1 MTEKDFFQKI
11 ASGAYRETSETGSGD
26 TAGAAAVDSRGR
38 PIGHTGLR
46 YGGDSYNDKQTQS
59 FRNYL
64 QNKEKYGSS
73 SEWYKAAQEEEKTQ
87 SDFVKELEK
96 QINYRKQNE
105 WASSIGGGI
114 DELYGV
120 RDTGSEGV
128 KSVAELEKELE
139 EAKVKLNN
147 ATENLK
153 YATAWKDYDADMA
166 WLDNVK
172 QNGQKWEDLSPLLGQ
187 MSEAT
192 QRVYDKKLQQII
204 EAQRQNARIDQ
215 MKRQGGIPP
224 EVGFKETSA
233 EQLAQWQAELNELAE
248 LRDMA
253 SRRYGYSLDELGKNS
268 QMLERGALR
277 AEHVRRMAE
286 QNSQKAKEEYAAN
299 HIKGDTMG
307 GVREVRSKDKTSFM
321 PADTWSEQQLNRY
334 YVILD
339 NEGEYAAEQYA
350 VKVNTQNNLEAREE
364 AVQGWY
370 DFGYAAGEKGIGR
383 GLVGTA
389 ATVLAAP
396 SAMES
401 YLEKAQSVWATGV
414 YTGDARVRLTDKA
427 QALVQGRADRLN
439 EYGTV
444 GEKGLGDLYQLTN
457 SMAQSLAYGNTVGT
471 AGTLALF
478 FGQAANQGFD
488 EAMSRGATGE
498 QAVAFGALSGAAEAM
513 AELIPME
520 NLLNSNASL
529 SRGFLKSALIQA
541 GLEGIEEGETDILNT
556 IADRLVLK
564 DKSAIKSAIA
574 ERVEQGESYESAAR
588 AEWTNYAKGV
598 IWDIVS
604 GAASGA
610 GASAIQYGKTMI
622 SPYKAD
628 ENGLYR
634 YGASAAQLGA
644 EAAAAEGDRGLKKLG
659 EKVIKKTA
667 QTKENGEAKTI
678 SNYTAQK
685 LVKGTNRAA
694 IVDAVERQIKS
705 REEEISPNN
714 ARMLANA
721 IVSQSRGEKITSG
734 YKRLLDKHSDLS
746 QSLLQELG
754 TKESGP
760 DKKAGWAQTI
770 GVRGE
775 ESQKYGSKNPAQ
787 LRQTLA
793 EEEKKS
799 GTKKPSVRDY
809 TEEAIGEKIS
819 IPTAKGE
826 VSGVIEGM
834 SLENRMPKYIIKTD
848 EGKRAYVDVYEA
860 IESGKLPEHV
870 AALAYDALGLGE
882 HATAVYNLYKEGQ
895 DVGEYVSSMEEAIKL
910 AEDINKRSAFEKSD
924 SVKNLSKEQRDYAWQ
939 QGQNKREIRS
949 ATAKGE
955 KTQAKEKKRA
965 ESFTVS
971 YGGAEFDGH
980 KFKATSKDKIKAAD
994 LRVIERLA
1002 KAAKVNVVFYESE
1015 SIDGLYQGANG
1026 FYHDGTIYLDVHAG
1040 ATKTTQQD
1048 AVLLTAAHE
1057 LTHHIRAN
1065 AAAEYD
1071 RLKAFIIEHM
1081 LDGEHDFD
1089 VRVQEKRKSRDMS
1102 REDAVEEVIADAC
1115 EMVLKDSKAI
1125 EKLAAQDKGLLE
1137 TIADW
1142 LHDFYED
1149 IKAAFEGV
1157 EARSKEAQAMTDYM
1171 DKLVKLWDEALIEA
1185 SKGESKNS
1193 GKAKA
1198 SYAGRKS
1205 RTADMSLYQ
1214 QALDME
1220 KSGKSSEDIRKKT
1233 GWFKGAD
1240 GEWRYEINDADMQ
1253 FSRKGFFTNPDVLR
1267 FRELDSKFINGEIT
1281 DKEFEELRAL
1291 SENLKG
1297 VRKTPKYLKD
1307 YIKHDELFKAYPE
1320 LEDVELKF
1328 KNLENE
1334 NGHYDYNNGEIV
1346 LDGRLRNNEEQ
1357 LKDTLIHEIQHAI
1370 QHIEGFANGASPAYW
1385 QKRIDNGLGGEMR
1398 AADRKKAAAR
1408 VEKFW
1413 DSAPNKLKEQLR
1425 EREVAKA
1432 AEDWGKVFEIEAE
1445 IYDSEN
1451 AELFSQMEDAD
1462 FDLWSVEERDYEL
1475 DAKDLYRRT
1484 AGEVEARDTASR
1496 RKMNAEQRKN
1506 TRPDIDR
1513 EDVVFAGDSAVN
1525 LSISNTRNMSWQEQ
1539 ISKYLKGQLKTS
1551 DALYG
1556 GTSEEF
1562 ISPVTPSPLYLP
1574 TSVINKALRKPKGSK
1589 SGHSLSEKDIKTFYE
1604 GLKNS
1609 VAIIYNP
1616 KRNSLVYITNNTDD
1630 VGQQIVATFDL
1641 NNNLYGENAH
1651 RATSIHQR
1659 ASIIPMLESLNEEAI
1674 IYVKNKNKFDNLT
1687 GLQSDKSP
1695 ELLAKIELVGAR
1707 ISQDDAKVNYS
1718 RRDSS
1723 EGLTKEEARAQAQA
1737 YTRLK
1742 AENAE
1747 LQHKLEYWKGQT
1759 KATKQRTVRKTDV
1772 DKYARELV
1780 QKHDSKIDR
1789 GWLRQKIQELGD
1801 YLMQTEAPD
1810 NNKLRSLAWQIATE
1824 VITRAEVEAESGW
1837 DADTRENILAD
1848 IREKRMYLDPK
1859 MREDLP
1865 EGFRKKYSGK
1875 LHISFDKG
1883 RGADSV
1889 YAELQDEYGKELFP
1903 DMPTPADMLVMMAEA
1918 YDTLTAAPKVYN
1930 PYRSNMNE
1938 AISSVQNDIL
1948 NQLMSGKIRETA
1960 PTVKDRADRDV
1971 DRAVQE
1977 GRENVSRLRAD
1988 KNARIEQIK
1997 RQEAARRREAVAKEK
2012 AEKWAKKKAVE
2023 KHYQGMIKRERET
2036 RMENAAVQKHR
2047 ASVYQKI
2054 DTLSRLLIKNSN
2066 KEHVPEALKEPIAE
2080 MLTSLDTSSRRLLK
2094 KGEATKKDMSYA
2106 EKMTELKNILGKQ
2119 RAYMQD
2125 PKTAEGLDVFLD
2137 LPDGFAESVEEH
2149 IEAVKAIA
2157 ANHKGA
2163 AEEGPIAYM
2172 NSTQLQA
2179 LDFILTVLERSI
2191 SQINEF
2197 HEKGRYATVD
2207 EGARASIMYMGEQG
2221 ERNERYKAA
2230 ETAEKMLM
2238 WGNALPV
2245 YAFKRFGEAGTD
2257 RFNALAKGWETMA
2270 KNAERAINFAK
2281 ETYSSEEAR
2290 EWEESIEEIKLVSGQ
2305 TVKMSQAQIMG
2316 LYCSFR
2322 REQARQHLLAGG
2334 MRVGRIE
2341 TGGKSVEQAK
2351 AYRLTHD
2358 DIINI
2363 TSTLTDKQIEV
2374 ANRLQEFLNTVCAD
2388 WGNAVSMARF
2398 GYRQFTESMYYPITT
2413 DPNNHPASDPQA
2425 KETDIFRLLNLS
2437 MTKALNPKANNSI
2450 VIFSIFDV
2458 FSAHTADMAKYNGL
2472 ALPVLDLLKW
2482 YNYKDTRRND
2492 VTDSQGNVTT
2502 QLQADSVQASVERA
2516 YGKPAQ
2522 EYVINFLK
2530 DLNGKREGG
2539 RGEGVLK
2546 GFMSR
2551 YKTAAVAMN
2560 ARVVIQ
2566 QPTSI
2571 VRATYLL
2578 NPKYLMQGAKE
2589 KGGTEEAKQYSGLA
2603 VWKSLGFFDTN
2614 LAKGMQDQIKNS
2626 DSFTDKAVEK
2636 GMAAAGKADEITFG
2650 IIWNACKLEQ
2660 MDKTDLSGEEL
2671 MQATNDRFREVIL
2684 STQVIDSTISRS
2696 DWMRSDSLA
2705 MKELTSFKSEPTVSY
2720 NMLLESVTEFE
2731 AERRRTGSIKEAR
2744 RYAWPIMGRA
2754 SLVFVSS
2761 QFATAAAAAIIDAL
2775 RDDDEYQNYVEKW
2788 LEHLWSNFKDGL
2800 NPLSLLP
2807 VIGDA
2812 VNVALG
2818 KETKQSMLFEP
2829 AAQLPKAWTAMQDLW
2844 RTWFNSDKELND
2856 PNRTNWGR
2864 LYQIAQAASS
2874 LSGLPVAGFMRELKT
2889 VWNISGRL
2897 ITGKRLKTY
2906 DSGVKNNIKYALQDK
2921 YITEEEAIALLVES
2935 GEYSDPD
2942 DAYWKVQEWKHAE
2955 DSEWSR
2961 YNEVYNAV
2969 LAGDMEAFERAVDE
2983 LGDHG
2988 ISAHS
2993 VRTNLKTQIGRWF
3006 VGGEDVRQH
3015 MDEKTAV
3022 KALQDFAGVLPVS
3035 AQNYINQLKFEKK
3048 YGVRWADMKAEYM
3061 AGHLTAEEVKA
3072 AKLNYGHETAADIA
3086 AELKEWEFEKTT
3098 GIAYANINEAYVN
3111 EDITKSQYAEYQK
3124 RYGNLSQSAID
3135 EKLLELEVVKKYGIK
3150 LGSTTDGIKANLI
3163 AGNISEA
3170 VAREIMQVYDGKTE
3184 REAYAYTKQY
3194 LFTAETGYSW
3204 SDSYGVMEAY
3214 ADGVIDDD
3222 EAREWFKGGLANGTD
3237 DVAEEYLQVAQWRR
3251 DVPGAE
3257 KMNREGVQK
3266 WNKYGKNTS
3275 KVGLG
3280 KEDFAEAWAIYSA
3293 ASSQYDSEGNV
3304 VKEKK
3309 ELVFESLYELYRNGT
3324 YTLKEIDGLA
3334 RSLYA
3339 SSTVNK
3345 YAPW

>member
-120 RDTGSEGV
+120 RDTESEGV

-139 EAKVKLNN
+139 DAKVKLNN

-172 QNGQKWEDLSPLLGQ
+172 QSGQKWEDLSPLLGQ

-192 QRVYDKKLQQII
+192 QTVYDKKLQQII

-268 QMLERGALR
+268 QVLERGALR

-364 AVQGWY
+364 AVHGWY

-529 SRGFLKSALIQA
+529 SRGFLKSALRQA

-556 IADRLVLK
+556 IADKLVLK
-564 DKSAIKSAIA
+564 DKSAINSAIA
-574 ERVEQGESYESAAR
+574 KRVEQGESYESAAR

-610 GASAIQYGKTMI
+610 GASPIQYGKTMI

-628 ENGLYR
+628 EQGLYR

-659 EKVIKKTA
+659 EKVVKKTA
-667 QTKENGEAKTI
+667 QTKGNGEAKTI

-834 SLENRMPKYIIKTD
+834 SLKNRMPKYIIKTD

-939 QGQNKREIRS
+939 RGQNKREIRS

-965 ESFTVS
+965 ENFTVS

-1002 KAAKVNVVFYESE
+1002 KAAKVNVVFYESD

-1065 AAAEYD
+1065 AAAQYD
-1071 RLKAFIIEHM
+1071 RLKAFIIEQM

-1089 VRVQEKRKSRDMS
+1089 VRVQEKRKSRNMS

-1157 EARSKEAQAMTDYM
+1157 EAQSREAKAMTDYM
-1171 DKLVKLWDEALIEA
+1171 DELVKLWDDALIEA
-1185 SKGESKNS
+1185 SKGESKQG

-1205 RTADMSLYQ
+1205 RTANMSLHQ
-1214 QALDME
+1214 KALDME
-1220 KSGKSSEDIRKKT
+1220 KSGKSSEGIRKET

-1253 FSRKGFFTNPDVLR
+1253 FSGKGFFTNPDVIR
-1267 FRELDSKFINGEIT
+1267 FNELNEKFVYGTIT
-1281 DKEFEELRAL
+1281 EKELEEVQAL
-1291 SENLKG
+1291 SKNLEG
-1297 VRKTPKYLKD
+1297 VRKTPKYLRD

-1320 LEDVELKF
+1320 LEGIEVSFDY
-1328 KNLENE
+1328 LEGE
-1334 NGHYDYNNGEIV
+1334 RGHYDSKRDRIFI
-1346 LDGRLRNNEEQ
+1346 DSRLRGNDEQ
-1357 LKDTLIHEIQHAI
+1357 LKNTLIHEIQHAI
-1370 QHIEGFANGASPAYW
+1370 QHIEGFATGADYAYW
-1385 QKRIDNGLGGEMR
+1385 QAQGVENPNEMY
-1398 AADRKKAAAR
+1398 
-1408 VEKFW
+1408 
-1413 DSAPNKLKEQLR
+1413 Q
-1425 EREVAKA
+1425 
-1432 AEDWGKVFEIEAE
+1432 
-1445 IYDSEN
+1445 
-1451 AELFSQMEDAD
+1451 
-1462 FDLWSVEERDYEL
+1462 
-1475 DAKDLYRRT
+1475 RT
-1484 AGEVEARDTASR
+1484 AGEIEARDVASR
-1496 RKMNAEQRKN
+1496 RKMDAEQRKN
-1506 TRPDIDR
+1506 TRPDVDR
-1513 EDVVFAGDSAVN
+1513 EDVVFAGSAGYSADFIGKLENGMEVYETSNELKKLSYSEKLEVFEKNFTEKKSPHYLGKKIRFEANGKFFEAEIDRHTKRENVGKINPKALQQWDKAKIN
-1525 LSISNTRNMSWQEQ
+1525 LGASGDFVTLLENARYDKWKKNVDRTKNDAHKRTE
-1539 ISKYLKGQLKTS
+1539 KFEYFLKTIYV
-1551 DALYG
+1551 DLIP
-1556 GTSEEF
+1556 F
-1562 ISPVTPSPLYLP
+1562 DVTINIRQENSGEKFVYDVKLKKNTDLP
-1574 TSVINKALRKPKGSK
+1574 RLDPQNSVYANRRSK
-1589 SGHSLSEKDIKTFYE
+1589 VQSTSLSGK
-1604 GLKNS
+1604 S
-1609 VAIIYNP
+1609 VG
-1616 KRNSLVYITNNTDD
+1616 D
-1630 VGQQIVATFDL
+1630 
-1641 NNNLYGENAH
+1641 
-1651 RATSIHQR
+1651 
-1659 ASIIPMLESLNEEAI
+1659 
-1674 IYVKNKNKFDNLT
+1674 
-1687 GLQSDKSP
+1687 
-1695 ELLAKIELVGAR
+1695 R
-1707 ISQDDAKVNYS
+1707 ISQTDAKVNYS

-1723 EGLTKEEARAQAQA
+1723 EGMTKEEARAQAQA

-1780 QKHDSKIDR
+1780 QKHDSQIDR

-1810 NNKLRSLAWQIATE
+1810 NNKLRSMAWQIATE
-1824 VITRAEVEAESGW
+1824 VITQAEVEAESGW
-1837 DADTRENILAD
+1837 DADTRKNILAD

-1889 YAELQDEYGKELFP
+1889 YAELQDEYGKKLFP

-1918 YDTLTAAPKVYN
+1918 YDTLTAEPKVYN

-1960 PTVKDRADRDV
+1960 PTVKDRAVRDV

-2036 RMENAAVQKHR
+2036 RIENAAVQKHR

-2054 DTLSRLLIKNSN
+2054 DKLSRLLIKNSN

-2290 EWEESIEEIKLVSGQ
+2290 EWEESIKEIKLASGQ

-2864 LYQIAQAASS
+2864 MYQIAQAASS
-2874 LSGLPVAGFMRELKT
+2874 LSGLPVAGFMREFKT
-2889 VWNISGRL
+2889 VWNMSGRL

-2906 DSGVKNNIKYALQDK
+2906 DSGVKNNIKYAMQDK

-2942 DAYWKVQEWKHAE
+2942 DAYWKVQEWNHAE

-2969 LAGDMEAFERAVDE
+2969 LAGDMEAFEMAVDK

-3035 AQNYINQLKFEKK
+3035 AQNYIDQLKFEKK

-3072 AKLNYGHETAADIA
+3072 AKLNYGHETTADIA

-3098 GIAYANINEAYVN
+3098 GIAYANIDEAYVN

-3204 SDSYGVMEAY
+3204 SDGYGVMEAY

-3222 EAREWFKGGLANGTD
+3222 EAREWFKGGLVNGTD

-3293 ASSQYDSEGNV
+3293 ASSQYDNEGNV